1 MVDLVPQVHWY
12 NFHIYSKFYDPL
24 NIVFKQLQ
32 KSTSKIEKPPEDNAP
47 TAKRTSQAKIK
58 RRTEK
63 DDIKGSGKENER
75 EDEAEDAATNKP
87 NTLEFEE
94 EAAVEEETGS
104 CIQCG
109 RNQET
114 FLGMKV
120 WL

>member
-1 MVDLVPQVHWY
+1 M
-12 NFHIYSKFYDPL
+12 YSQFYDPL
-24 NIVFKQLQ
+24 NMVFKQLQ
-32 KSTSKIEKPPEDNAP
+32 KSTSKIEKPPEDIAP
-47 TAKRTSQAKIK
+47 TGKRTSQAKIK

-63 DDIKGSGKENER
+63 DDIKGGVKVNEH

-87 NTLEFEE
+87 SSLEFEE

-120 WL
+120 